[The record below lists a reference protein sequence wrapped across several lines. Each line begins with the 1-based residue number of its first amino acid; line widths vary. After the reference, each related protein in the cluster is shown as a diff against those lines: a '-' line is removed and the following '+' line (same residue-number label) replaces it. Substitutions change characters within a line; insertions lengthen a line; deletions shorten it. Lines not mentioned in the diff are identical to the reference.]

1 MNYLDY
7 PLLKQKVS
15 LLPDLPGSYQRKDKD
30 GRIIYVGKAKS
41 LLKRVKQYFTRPQL
55 GKVERRVEEI
65 RDFDIIETTTEK
77 EALLLEISLIHKY
90 RPKYN
95 IRLRDDR
102 SYPYIALK
110 KKDDPFLKIS
120 RSDKEKGYY
129 YFGPYP
135 NSRQAYKRIDL
146 LNKIFP
152 LRKCKNLPLHPCLYY
167 HRGECL
173 APCIKK
179 VPDEEYQER
188 VKKISRFLSGDTRER
203 VSLLKGKRKK
213 AAGDLNFEQAKK
225 YKSLLDAIEKTTS
238 SQKIIF
244 EDHISRD
251 IRGYSLREG
260 YLCVVFLLYR
270 KGVLLGK
277 KTYIEELEDDLNDFL
292 ENIIIQFYDKRSDLP
307 KELILSDKE
316 RVPVLSSALPFSV
329 LTPTRGKKRD
339 LLAMAFENARQRLD
353 QHFQTARLNDDV
365 LSLLEELKDK
375 LSLKK
380 TPLDIELYDNSH
392 LQGYDPVGARVKYI
406 NGEKAPQRY
415 RKYKITQPNPQDD
428 LASRREV
435 LTRRLTRLK
444 EGEEKAPDL
453 ILLDG
458 GRNQCLV
465 GEEVRDEVS
474 FHIPLAGLSKND
486 KHETDTLIN
495 ADTGE
500 EIPLDRKSP
509 LFFLLRKR
517 QDEIHRFAI
526 TYHRSKAEKSTFK
539 TIYDDIPGIGKKRKE
554 ILLDLYPT
562 RESLYGITKQELSQI
577 IPESS
582 ALLLLNKRDRYE
594 KEVKALE
601 AKAKRKAA

>member
-15 LLPDLPGSYQRKDKD
+15 LLPDVPGSYQRKDKD

-41 LLKRVKQYFTRPQL
+41 LVKRVKQYFTRPQV
-55 GKVERRVEEI
+55 GKVARRVEEI
-65 RDFDIIETTTEK
+65 RDFDIIETNTEK

-110 KKDDPFLKIS
+110 KKGDPFLKIA

-135 NSRQAYKRIDL
+135 NSRYAYKRIDL
-146 LNKIFP
+146 LNKVFP
-152 LRKCKNLPLHPCLYY
+152 LRKCKNIPLHPCLYY

-173 APCIKK
+173 APCIQK
-179 VPDEEYQER
+179 VDERKYEER
-188 VKKISRFLSGDTRER
+188 VKQISRFLSGDTGDRI
-203 VSLLKGKRKK
+203 SLLKGRRKK
-213 AAGDLNFEQAKK
+213 AVDELNFEQAKK
-225 YKSLLDAIEKTTS
+225 CKALLDAINKTTS

-244 EDHISRD
+244 EDHVSRD
-251 IRGYSLREG
+251 IMGYSLREG
-260 YLCVVFLLYR
+260 YLCVVFLLFR

-277 KTYIEELEDDLNDFL
+277 KTYIEELEDDLSDFL
-292 ENIIIQFYDKRSDLP
+292 ENLIIQFYENRSDHP
-307 KELILSDKE
+307 KELIISDKDRTKVLSDALDFQ
-316 RVPVLSSALPFSV
+316 VLSPN
-329 LTPTRGKKRD
+329 RGKKRD
-339 LLAMAFENARQRLD
+339 LLARAFENARQRLD

-375 LSLKK
+375 LGLKK

-392 LQGYDPVGARVKYI
+392 LQGYDPVGAMVKYI

-428 LASRREV
+428 LASRKEV

-444 EGEEKAPDL
+444 QGEEKKPDL
-453 ILLDG
+453 IILDG
-458 GRNQCLV
+458 GRNQCVTVL
-465 GEEVRDEVS
+465 ETMDEVGL
-474 FHIPLAGLSKND
+474 HIPLAGLAKND

-526 TYHRSKAEKSTFK
+526 TYHRTKAEKSTFK
-539 TIYDDIPGIGKKRKE
+539 TIYDDIPGIGKKRKDV
-554 ILLDLYPT
+554 LLDLYPT
-562 RESLYGITKQELSQI
+562 RESLYGISEKELSQV
-577 IPESS
+577 IPPS
-582 ALLLLNKRDRYE
+582 AASLVIQRRDQYQ
-594 KEVKALE
+594 KEVEELQKSAQ
-601 AKAKRKAA
+601 KKVK

>member
-179 VPDEEYQER
+179 VSDEEYQER
-188 VKKISRFLSGDTRER
+188 VKKISRFLSGDTREM

-444 EGEEKAPDL
+444 DGEEKAPDL